1 MTDHTRDPATGQT
14 GPGHT
19 TERVVHTNQVRE
31 RGTPPATGFIVGGL
45 VVAVAIIP
53 YIVFGDTGFRDTGQV
68 NMPPAVEN
76 TINTAPAA
84 GNAPPADTGAA
95 GQSDTSGG
103 ASATPPAPEGSS
115 AN

>member
-19 TERVVHTNQVRE
+19 TERVVHTNQVRD
-31 RGTPPATGFIVGGL
+31 RGTPPAIGFIVGGL
-45 VVAVAIIP
+45 VVAVAIIAF
-53 YIVFGDTGFRDTGQV
+53 IIFGDTGFRDTGQV

-76 TINTAPAA
+76 NINAAPESNSAAPAD
-84 GNAPPADTGAA
+84 NGAT
-95 GQSDTSGG
+95 GQSDTSGST
-103 ASATPPAPEGSS
+103 SATPPAADGNS